1 MSKIKNLTMQIE
13 EFCDGYFYGGEI
25 DFTIE
30 EVSEDVEKYFGS
42 ADAGK
47 YAKNYIEKTLKDL

>member
-1 MSKIKNLTMQIE
+1 MSKVKNLIMQIE
-13 EFCDGYFYGGEI
+13 EFCDGYFYGCEA
-25 DFTIE
+25 DFTTE

-42 ADAGK
+42 VDAGK